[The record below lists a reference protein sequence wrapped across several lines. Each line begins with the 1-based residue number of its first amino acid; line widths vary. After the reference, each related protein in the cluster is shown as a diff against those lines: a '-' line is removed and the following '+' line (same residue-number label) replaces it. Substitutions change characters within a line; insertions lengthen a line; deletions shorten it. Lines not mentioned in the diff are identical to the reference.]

1 MNIDM
6 ITETDILPL
15 INQILLEESSKVN
28 RNDYNK
34 VQYKMDELEI
44 QLNETI
50 KEFRKLQDL
59 IPDGLKTL
67 SNGRINTISDN
78 LMGAQNV
85 LKVLKGKIKQHKKN
99 AFKQNIVE
107 KK

>member
-15 INQILLEESSKVN
+15 INKFLLEESSKVN

-44 QLNETI
+44 QLNETM
-50 KEFRKLQDL
+50 KEFRKLQDS

-67 SNGRINTISDN
+67 SNGRVRSISDSLVN
-78 LMGAQNV
+78 AQNT
-85 LKVLKGKIKQHKKN
+85 LKSLKGKIKQHKKN
-99 AFKQNIVE
+99 SFQQNVVE